1 MKVNSKIKIQ
11 FQALRAMR
19 SIDSKGFT
27 LTEMLVVIA
36 LIALVGTFV
45 AGNVISKFGHA
56 KVDATRIQIKQL
68 ATVLDTF
75 KLNCGF
81 YPTSDQGLDALVKK
95 PSGGRDCKNYDP
107 NGYVEGGR
115 VPKDAWSNDFQYF
128 STDGNTYELKSLG
141 SDGKEGG
148 EGNDADISSKD

>member
-1 MKVNSKIKIQ
+1 MNMKHFRISPTVRINGTE
-11 FQALRAMR
+11 
-19 SIDSKGFT
+19 GFT

-36 LIALVGTFV
+36 LIAMVGTFV
-45 AGNVISKFGHA
+45 AGNVISKFGGA
-56 KVDATRIQIKQL
+56 KVSATKIQIKQL

-81 YPTSDQGLDALVKK
+81 YPTSDQGLDALAHK
-95 PSGGRDCKNYDP
+95 PTGGRECKNYDP
-107 NGYVEGGR
+107 NGYVEGGK
-115 VPKDAWSNDFQYF
+115 VPKDSWSNDFQYF

-141 SDGKEGG
+141 ADGKEGG